1 MHRSGGEPGLGM
13 PCRGATWIVPAPLLV
28 ALAAC
33 GPVPV
38 EQAERACLRDAELA
52 QRPRGSVT
60 MGVGAGSGGWSGG
73 FGRVELD
80 VSSDYIM
87 GRDPSAV
94 FNRCVVNRSGQMPT
108 RPLVDQP
115 GWRG

>member
-1 MHRSGGEPGLGM
+1 MTRAW
-13 PCRGATWIVPAPLLV
+13 ATWILTPPLLAV
-28 ALAAC
+28 LSAC

-38 EQAERACLRDAELA
+38 AQAERSCLRDAEMA

-60 MGVGAGSGGWSGG
+60 MGVGAGSDGWRGTM
-73 FGRVELD
+73 GRVELD
-80 VSSDYIM
+80 VSSDYLM
-87 GRDPSAV
+87 GRDPSDV

-108 RPLVDQP
+108 RPLHDQP